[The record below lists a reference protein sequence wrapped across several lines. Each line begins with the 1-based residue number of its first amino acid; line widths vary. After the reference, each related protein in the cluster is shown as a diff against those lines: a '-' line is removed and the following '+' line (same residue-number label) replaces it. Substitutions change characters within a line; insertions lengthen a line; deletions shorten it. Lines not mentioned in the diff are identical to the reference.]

1 MEILLCRFLRIW
13 PDAHPSDGLGHRLA
27 APPRAQDHIL
37 VDQGG
42 DDGADNWPDPVDE
55 SILPE
60 AASQSWAEGT
70 RRIHR
75 CTRQRSAHQ
84 DIYQHRQAD
93 TKATD
98 FWCSWIDGGS
108 EDSQE
113 QEERQDR
120 LNENSSA
127 EGDTRREV
135 GCAELGRLPDRLRI
149 NGLQQQ
155 SSQGCA
161 NELGHD
167 IEDPQ
172 KGRNAPRYQ
181 HCDGDSGVDMSSRGR
196 SENGDHDSECQS
208 MCQSDA

>member
-55 SILPE
+55 IIVPE
-60 AASQSWAEGT
+60 AASQSWAEGA

-75 CTRQRSAHQ
+75 GTCQGSAHQ

-93 TKATD
+93 AKATD
-98 FWCSWIDGGS
+98 FWGSWIDGGS
-108 EDSQE
+108 EDRHQ

-120 LNENSSA
+120 PHQDPRTEEDASA
-127 EGDTRREV
+127 
-135 GCAELGRLPDRLRI
+135 P
-149 NGLQQQ
+149 
-155 SSQGCA
+155 
-161 NELGHD
+161 
-167 IEDPQ
+167 
-172 KGRNAPRYQ
+172 
-181 HCDGDSGVDMSSRGR
+181 
-196 SENGDHDSECQS
+196 
-208 MCQSDA
+208 